1 MRPAVARDRSDGILR
16 ADVRAVP
23 EDRTRLQRADL
34 RHRPTWNRRPSF
46 SGPAPPRRE
55 GDRDRPRPLHP
66 ASGARRN
73 GRRSRGSSGVLRGAQ
88 ASSTLFNITRPGPF
102 CTGGN
107 PWMRLDVIRHRTIK
121 GDRMR
126 ALLLLSALA
135 AATAATLNA
144 QVTTAKPDS
153 GCTNYPD
160 GRVECR
166 VFRGGERGDSA
177 LRNKIFF
184 RMDSA
189 MAKRAALGLE
199 LRTTG
204 TRRDTLGVFVEAV
217 TPKGPAENAGIIEGD
232 RIASINGV
240 DLRTSAGDT
249 EDSYTNGLAAH
260 RLSREVQKLS
270 PGSRVNLRVYS
281 GGRFRDV
288 QVTAGKAS
296 DVMRLG
302 NRFRYM
308 MPGMDGMMNFDGP
321 DGMLFGPETQ
331 ILRDRMEPLMRERME
346 PLMRERMEP
355 MLRERLN
362 DLPSRIQILAPMPV
376 APLARFPMRISPLVP
391 LRLHRD

>member
-1 MRPAVARDRSDGILR
+1 
-16 ADVRAVP
+16 
-23 EDRTRLQRADL
+23 
-34 RHRPTWNRRPSF
+34 
-46 SGPAPPRRE
+46 
-55 GDRDRPRPLHP
+55 
-66 ASGARRN
+66 
-73 GRRSRGSSGVLRGAQ
+73 
-88 ASSTLFNITRPGPF
+88 
-102 CTGGN
+102 
-107 PWMRLDVIRHRTIK
+107 
-121 GDRMR
+121 MR

-135 AATAATLNA
+135 AASVATLNA

-166 VFRGGERGDSA
+166 VFRGGDRGDSA
-177 LRNKIFF
+177 LRNRMFY

-331 ILRDRMEPLMRERME
+331 MLRERME

-355 MLRERLN
+355 MLRERIEPLMRERMEPLMRERVEPMLRERLN
-362 DLPSRIQILAPMPV
+362 DLPRRIQIRAPMQI
-376 APLARFPMRISPLVP
+376 APLVRVPMRISPPVP
-391 LRLHRD
+391 LRLHRTYRVDASDIEPVSADVIRELVATTIRNAQSALKQLAADGIS

>member
-1 MRPAVARDRSDGILR
+1 
-16 ADVRAVP
+16 
-23 EDRTRLQRADL
+23 
-34 RHRPTWNRRPSF
+34 
-46 SGPAPPRRE
+46 
-55 GDRDRPRPLHP
+55 
-66 ASGARRN
+66 
-73 GRRSRGSSGVLRGAQ
+73 
-88 ASSTLFNITRPGPF
+88 
-102 CTGGN
+102 
-107 PWMRLDVIRHRTIK
+107 MRLDVLRHRTIK

-135 AATAATLNA
+135 AATASALNA

-153 GCTNYPD
+153 SCTNYPD

-166 VFRGGERGDSA
+166 VFRGGDRGDSA
-177 LRNKIFF
+177 LRNRMFY

-204 TRRDTLGVFVEAV
+204 TKRDTLGVFVEAV
-217 TPKGPAENAGIIEGD
+217 TPRGPAETAGIIEGD

-331 ILRDRMEPLMRERME
+331 MLRDRMEPLMRERME
-346 PLMRERMEP
+346 PLMRERIEP

-362 DLPSRIQILAPMPV
+362 DLPRRIQIRAPV
-376 APLARFPMRISPLVP
+376 RDAPEVRVPMRISPLAP
-391 LRLHRD
+391 LRLHRTYRVDASDIEPVSADVIRELVATTIRNAQSALKQLAADGIS